1 MKNRVPLGDL
11 IREANATASSYE
23 WEVTNAVFSS
33 LEECNAFAAQEKL
46 GPTWGIYYDDQGFW
60 LCQPVDTDAPR
71 GFVQWCPPDPPEPTP
86 PKWGNYCAA
95 CGGVVWAGQA
105 FCADCGWAEEP
116 GWEE

>member
-23 WEVTNAVFSS
+23 REVTNAVFSS
-33 LEECNAFAAQEKL
+33 LEECVTYSVQEKL
-46 GPTWGIYYDDQGFW
+46 GPTWGIYYDNQGFW
-60 LCQPVDTDAPR
+60 LCQPADPDFPR
-71 GFVQWCPPDPPEPTP
+71 GSVQWCPPPPPEPTP